1 MQKNEIISEACSFIT
16 THEKQ
21 GGVYVGDQPKL
32 VVVHDH
38 TSMRLERHVY
48 RPVLCLVLQGEKE
61 VWIGDRRVVMRTGQA
76 LIVSHDLPVSTRIL
90 DATPDRPYIAIVI
103 EIDVALVRSLH
114 DEISAALPAT
124 NDAQSVDV
132 GEADDELVD
141 AVGRLLALHRDPIQ
155 AKVLEPLLRREIHFR
170 LLMADHGGMLRELL
184 RLDSHAGR
192 VAKAIRRIHDGFRLA
207 LSVPDLARH
216 VGMSPSTFHEHFKAV
231 TGTSPLQ
238 YQKDI
243 RLMEARRL
251 LVEGTPEGGT
261 RSVSSV
267 AFDVGYES
275 PTQFSREYSRK
286 FERTPRDELKIAAI
300 A

>member
-1 MQKNEIISEACSFIT
+1 MQKSKIISEIYGFVANR
-16 THEKQ
+16 EKQ
-21 GGVYVGDQPKL
+21 GGVYFSEQPKM
-32 VVVHDH
+32 VVVHDY
-38 TSMRLERHVY
+38 TSMRLEKHVY

-61 VWIGDRRVVMRTGQA
+61 VWIGDRRVVMHTGQA

-90 DATPDRPYIAIVI
+90 DATPDKPYIAIVI
-103 EIDVALVRSLH
+103 EIDLALVRSLY
-114 DEISAALPAT
+114 DETNGALPAT
-124 NDAQSVDV
+124 KDAQSVDV
-132 GEADDELVD
+132 GEAEDELVD
-141 AVGRLLALHRDPIQ
+141 AVGRLFALHANPLQ
-155 AKVLEPLLRREIHFR
+155 AKVLEPLIRREIHFR

-184 RLDSHAGR
+184 RMDSHAGR
-192 VAKAIRRIHDGFRLA
+192 VAKAIRRIHDGFQQA

-216 VGMSPSTFHEHFKAV
+216 AGMSPSTFHEHFKAV

-243 RLMEARRL
+243 RLIEARRL
-251 LVEGTPEGGT
+251 LVEGTSEGGR

-286 FERTPRDELKIAAI
+286 FEKTPRDELKSAAF

>member
-1 MQKNEIISEACSFIT
+1 MQKNKIISEIYRFISGR
-16 THEKQ
+16 EKK
-21 GGVYVGDQPKL
+21 GELYFCERPEM
-32 VVVHDH
+32 VVVHDY
-38 TSMRLERHVY
+38 TSMRLEKHVY

-61 VWIGDRRVVMRTGQA
+61 VWIGERRVVMRTGQA
-76 LIVSHDLPVSTRIL
+76 MIVSHDLPVSTRIL
-90 DATPDRPYIAIVI
+90 GATPDKPYIAIVI
-103 EIDVALVRSLH
+103 EIDLALVRSLY
-114 DEISAALPAT
+114 DETSGALPAT
-124 NDAQSVDV
+124 KEPQSVDV
-132 GEADDELVD
+132 GDADDELVD
-141 AVGRLLALHRDPIQ
+141 AVGRLMALHANPLQ
-155 AKVLEPLLRREIHFR
+155 AKVLEPLIRREIHFR

-184 RLDSHAGR
+184 RMDSHAGR
-192 VAKAIRRIHDGFRLA
+192 VAKAIRRIHDGFRQA
-207 LSVPDLARH
+207 LSVQDLARH
-216 VGMSPSTFHEHFKAV
+216 TGMSPSTFHEHFKAV

-251 LVEGTPEGGT
+251 LVEGTSDGGR

-286 FERTPRDELKIAAI
+286 FEKTPRDELKSAAF

>member
-1 MQKNEIISEACSFIT
+1 MQKSKIISEIYGFAASR
-16 THEKQ
+16 EKQ
-21 GGVYVGDQPKL
+21 GGVYFSEQPKM
-32 VVVHDH
+32 VVVHDY
-38 TSMRLERHVY
+38 TSLRMEKHVY

-90 DATPDRPYIAIVI
+90 EATPDKPYIAIVI
-103 EIDVALVRSLH
+103 ELDLALVRSLY
-114 DEISAALPAT
+114 DETSAALPAT
-124 NDAQSVDV
+124 KDAQSVDV

-141 AVGRLLALHRDPIQ
+141 AVGRLFALHANPLQ
-155 AKVLEPLLRREIHFR
+155 AKVLEPLIRREIHFR

-184 RLDSHAGR
+184 RMDSHAGR
-192 VAKAIRRIHDGFRLA
+192 VAKAIRHIHDGFRQA

-216 VGMSPSTFHEHFKAV
+216 AGMSPSTFHEHFKAV

-243 RLMEARRL
+243 RLIEARRL
-251 LVEGTPEGGT
+251 LIEGTSEGGT

-286 FERTPRDELKIAAI
+286 FEKTPRDELKSAAF